1 MQFCTIL
8 IYFRGVLMSGIS
20 SKGMYGLAAMY
31 QLMQSDKDVA
41 VQIKE
46 IADKANI
53 PKNYLEQILVILKRE
68 GLVKSIRGANGGY
81 MLQRNPEKILIYDI
95 INALEGGLCNE
106 AAANSNEV
114 LKFFWQE
121 KQQQVREI
129 FNIPLTELKIFE
141 QQYNKQMTYVI

>member
-1 MQFCTIL
+1 
-8 IYFRGVLMSGIS
+8 MSGIS

-31 QLMQSDKDVA
+31 QLMQGKKDVA

-81 MLQRNPEKILIYDI
+81 MLQKNPEQIFIYDI
-95 INALEGGLCNE
+95 IDALEGGLCNE
-106 AAANSNEV
+106 AAVNSNEI
-114 LKFFWQE
+114 LKLFWQE
-121 KQQQVREI
+121 KQGKVREI
-129 FNIPLTELKIFE
+129 FNIPLTELKKYE
-141 QQYNKQMTYVI
+141 QQLNKHMSYVI

>member
-1 MQFCTIL
+1 
-8 IYFRGVLMSGIS
+8 MSGIS

-41 VQIKE
+41 IQIKE

-81 MLQRNPEKILIYDI
+81 MLEKNPDQILIYDI
-95 INALEGGLCNE
+95 IDALEGGLCNQ
-106 AAANSNEV
+106 ASAANSNEI
-114 LKFFWQE
+114 LDLFWKEKQE
-121 KQQQVREI
+121 KVREV
-129 FNIPLTELKIFE
+129 FNVPLTDLKKFE
-141 QQYNKQMTYVI
+141 QQYNKQMMYVI

>member
-1 MQFCTIL
+1 
-8 IYFRGVLMSGIS
+8 MSGIS

>member
-1 MQFCTIL
+1 
-8 IYFRGVLMSGIS
+8 MSGIS

-31 QLMQSDKDVA
+31 QLMQSDKGVA
-41 VQIKE
+41 IQIKE
-46 IADKANI
+46 IAEKANI

-81 MLQRNPEKILIYDI
+81 MLQKNPEQIFIYDI

-121 KQQQVREI
+121 KQQKVREI

-141 QQYNKQMTYVI
+141 QQYNKQIAYVI

>member
-1 MQFCTIL
+1 
-8 IYFRGVLMSGIS
+8 MSGIS

-81 MLQRNPEKILIYDI
+81 MLEKNPDQILIYDI
-95 INALEGGLCNE
+95 IDALEGGLCNQ
-106 AAANSNEV
+106 ASAANSNEI
-114 LKFFWQE
+114 LDLFWKEKQE
-121 KQQQVREI
+121 KVREV
-129 FNIPLTELKIFE
+129 FNVPLTDLKKFE
-141 QQYNKQMTYVI
+141 QQYNKQMMYVI

>member
-1 MQFCTIL
+1 
-8 IYFRGVLMSGIS
+8 MSGIS

-31 QLMQSDKDVA
+31 QLMQGDKDVA

-81 MLQRNPEKILIYDI
+81 MLEKNPDQILIYDI
-95 INALEGGLCNE
+95 IDALEGGLCNQ
-106 AAANSNEV
+106 ASTTNSNEI
-114 LKFFWQE
+114 LNLFWEE
-121 KQQQVREI
+121 KQKKVREV
-129 FNIPLTELKIFE
+129 FNVPLTELKKFE
-141 QQYNKQMTYVI
+141 QQYNKQMMYVI